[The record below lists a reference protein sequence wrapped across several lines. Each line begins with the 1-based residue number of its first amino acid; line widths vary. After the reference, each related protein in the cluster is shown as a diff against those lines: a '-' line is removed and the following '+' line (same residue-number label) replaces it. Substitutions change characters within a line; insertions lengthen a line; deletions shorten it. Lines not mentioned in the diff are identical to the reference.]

1 MLAGFGGSDTKS
13 SEAPRLMRSGRA
25 RASELDNGN
34 TVKGVGM
41 TGWRRLVFLAV
52 VGLGGV
58 AALIVLG
65 TWQLQRLEWKTA
77 LLLELEANAER
88 DALFVKGDE
97 TVDGQNYRPAHADG
111 VYVASEPPVR
121 YLTSLKPF
129 GAGHRIIHAF
139 DLRRGGR
146 ILVDRGYV
154 RQGDPVPPPPPG
166 LVGLKG
172 TLHWPNEIGFFT
184 PDPNRS
190 ERLWFARDV
199 PSMAKELGAQP
210 VMLVLG
216 INELRSP
223 IAIPVEMQVPNNHL
237 VYAITWYSLALV
249 WFIMTAAF
257 ALRAPATKVQEDLVD
272 TPTPTES

>member
-1 MLAGFGGSDTKS
+1 
-13 SEAPRLMRSGRA
+13 
-25 RASELDNGN
+25 
-34 TVKGVGM
+34 M
-41 TGWRRLVFLAV
+41 TGWRRLVFLGV

-77 LLLELEANAER
+77 LLVELEDNAER
-88 DALFVKGDE
+88 DALFVEGDE
-97 TVDGQNYRPAHADG
+97 TAEAQNYRPAHADG
-111 VYVASEPPVR
+111 SYAQNEPPVR
-121 YLTSLKPF
+121 FLTSMKPF
-129 GAGHRIIHAF
+129 GAGHRVIHAF

-154 RQGDPVPPPPPG
+154 RQGDPMPPPPQG

-172 TLHWPNEIGFFT
+172 TLHWPNEIGYFT
-184 PDPNRS
+184 PKPNQP

-199 PSMAKELGAQP
+199 PTMAKELDAKP

-216 INELRSP
+216 INEVRSP
-223 IAIPVEMQVPNNHL
+223 IAIPVEMGVPNNHL

-249 WFIMTAAF
+249 WFIMTVVLAVRRPDAASI
-257 ALRAPATKVQEDLVD
+257 QEDLVD
-272 TPTPTES
+272 SPAPSES